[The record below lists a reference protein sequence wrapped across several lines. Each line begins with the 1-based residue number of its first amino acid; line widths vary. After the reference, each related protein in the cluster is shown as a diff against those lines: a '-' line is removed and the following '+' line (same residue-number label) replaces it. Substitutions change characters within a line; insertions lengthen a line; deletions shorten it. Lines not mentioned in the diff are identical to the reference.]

1 MICATGRTFAVL
13 QVPPRAGRSVL
24 LPGQRGCKL
33 GVSFGHPPRPQ
44 ASKKVLALQQHLKTG
59 DRGGTADVEVEGLRQ
74 TPRATRAGRLRVPVT
89 FLCHQTPS
97 PGKGGPASPQCLRG
111 SLRHRFLSQ
120 DDVNNV
126 TFLQHLSVR
135 ASVNIKAG
143 EERMTFLLQAARS
156 APLGAQPRW
165 CPGLG
170 STSPLT
176 LSYPTVGPR
185 VGGWDAR
192 NADDG
197 KKIQGKQRKAS
208 YISSVACS
216 GARIL
221 VPSFSL
227 LQKSSSIWTPG

>member
-156 APLGAQPRW
+156 APLGAQPR
-165 CPGLG
+165 
-170 STSPLT
+170 
-176 LSYPTVGPR
+176 
-185 VGGWDAR
+185 
-192 NADDG
+192 
-197 KKIQGKQRKAS
+197 
-208 YISSVACS
+208 
-216 GARIL
+216 
-221 VPSFSL
+221 
-227 LQKSSSIWTPG
+227 